1 MICFIDYRTTKEET
15 DNIEKLN
22 LQYIKVPKCPLVH
35 KSIDGHVDIQMNIL
49 DKSKRKIIVHKDID
63 ISFLNEIN
71 KFNIDYIFSDKC
83 LNKDY
88 PEDIILNYLS
98 INNLFVHN
106 TKYTDKIVLD
116 NIKDKKIINVKQGYT
131 KCSVLPINDNAA
143 ITSDKIIAKKL
154 SENNID
160 VLRVPHGDIMLP
172 GMNYGFIGGVGGL
185 ISPNKLALFGQL
197 SEYCFGNEVYN
208 FLYKYDVEPIYLKKG
223 KLIDRGSIFCLD

>member
-15 DNIEKLN
+15 DNIEKLG
-22 LQYIKVPKCPLVH
+22 LQYIKVPKCSLVH
-35 KSIDGHVDIQMNIL
+35 HAIDGHVDIQMNIL
-49 DKSKRKIIVHKDID
+49 DKAKRKIIIHKDID
-63 ISFLNEIN
+63 LSFINELD
-71 KFNIDYIFSDKC
+71 KLNIDYVFSDKS
-83 LNKDY
+83 LNTDY
-88 PEDIILNYLS
+88 PKDIILNYLS

-106 TKYTDKIVLD
+106 TKYTDKAVFN
-116 NIKDKKIINVKQGYT
+116 NINAQKIINVKQGYT
-131 KCSVLPINDNAA
+131 KCSVLPINDNAV

-160 VLRVPHGDIMLP
+160 VLMIPPKDILLP

-223 KLIDRGSIFCLD
+223 KLIDRGSIFYLD